1 MSIKAMTYVWEH
13 SEHAGNALLLMLAIA
28 DMADEAGDCFAS
40 QGYLARRIR
49 SNKEYV
55 RDVIK
60 KCETSGELVVF
71 EGKGTK
77 TVYGWTNRYRVV
89 MPEKPMT
96 YNGDSPRKPT
106 GVEIPPPL

>member
-13 SEHAGNALLLMLAIA
+13 SKQKGNALLLMLAVA

-40 QGYLARRIR
+40 HGYLATRIR
-49 SNKEYV
+49 SDKTYV

-60 KCETSGELVVF
+60 QCEIAQELVVF
-71 EGKGTK
+71 QGKGTK

-89 MPEKPMT
+89 MPDKDMT
-96 YNGDSPRKPT
+96 FNGDTPRKTT
-106 GVEIPPPL
+106 GGKIPPPH